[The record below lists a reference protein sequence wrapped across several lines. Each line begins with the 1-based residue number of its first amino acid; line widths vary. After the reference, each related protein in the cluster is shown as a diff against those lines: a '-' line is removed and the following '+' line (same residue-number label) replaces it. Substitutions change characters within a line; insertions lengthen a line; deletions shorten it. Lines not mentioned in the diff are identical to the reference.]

1 MSAQKSTVFVGSSAE
16 QLDVL
21 NAVVQLLSGTSVEV
35 VPWTDSKRFRKIGD
49 YFLDSLIAASAAFDF
64 AILVFGPDDVV
75 ESREKIQKAP
85 RDNVIFELGLFL
97 SRLDR
102 RRTWVIAPKTWKVGL
117 KILTDLYGLNFGE
130 YDPLEEL
137 KPGATPTEVKKWQ
150 RKLKAHLKKDVCD
163 EIARNISRIGPRTT
177 MRGPKGIIN
186 VFEPLDELIRNAQ
199 AMNTPVHIRNIAL
212 DMEVT
217 WPMVRDELLSRE
229 YVRDITWQSLMI
241 DYTSTGIRNLSSD
254 TVSLGTAEEQEKEI
268 REFCATMAADLA
280 GRGMC
285 FECRAYNKVPTIH
298 GFLFNDNVGFLS
310 LYSLRGGKLFG
321 SPNPYIR
328 LESPI
333 HPAADEAAV
342 HFLLAFASW
351 FEFHW
356 EKGRKIWPN

>member
-1 MSAQKSTVFVGSSAE
+1 M
-16 QLDVL
+16 DVL

-35 VPWTDSKRFRKIGD
+35 VPWTDSRRFRRIGD

-75 ESREKIQKAP
+75 ESRKKIQKAH

-102 RRTWVIAPKTWKVGL
+102 RRTWVIAPKTWKVDL
-117 KILTDLYGLNFGE
+117 KILTDLQGLNLGE
-130 YDPLEEL
+130 YDPLEL
-137 KPGATPTEVKKWQ
+137 KPRGSPQEVKNWQ
-150 RKLKAHLKKDVCD
+150 RKLKARLKKDVCD
-163 EIARNISRIGPRTT
+163 EIAKKTSHIGPRTT

-186 VFEPLDELIRNAQ
+186 VSEPLDELIRNTQ

-229 YVRDITWQSLMI
+229 YMHDITCQSLMI
-241 DYTSTGIRNLSSD
+241 DYNSTEIPELDSD
-254 TVSLGTAEEQEKEI
+254 TVSVGTAEEQENEI
-268 REFCATMAADLA
+268 RKFCAMTAADLA
-280 GRGMC
+280 GRRMR
-285 FECRAYNKVPTIH
+285 FECRAYNKAPTIH
-298 GFLFNDNVGFLS
+298 GFLFNDNVGFLG
-310 LYSLRGGKLFG
+310 LCGLRGGKLFG

-328 LESPI
+328 MESPI

-342 HFLLAFASW
+342 HFLSAFADW

-356 EKGRKIWPN
+356 KKGRNIWPN